1 MSNNTVEQKPSET
14 ASFAALRRAIAHK
27 EFNNHSLGPDY
38 LAEYFLDSPA
48 PFLIKFKITRGM
60 IKNRL
65 DRFLPGLYE
74 FVIARTAFFDRTFAD
89 ALKEGIPQIV
99 LLGAGYDSRAYRFA
113 SVNTATQIIE
123 LDIAPTQ
130 NRKKECLQKANIDIP
145 DQVTFVPIDFNQD
158 SSADKLGGAGY
169 ENHQETLFLWEGVSY
184 YLDPSSVDGTL
195 EFVSQNSHPKSAIAF
210 DYAIS
215 ISSENIDNYFGV
227 REFTQTMQKHHADE
241 QLLFSIDEGN
251 TESYLAGRGLKIVNH
266 LDNKAIESEFLMAED
281 GSLLG
286 PITGHFRFVLA
297 SPIIG

>member
-27 EFNNHSLGPDY
+27 EFNNPILGPDY
-38 LAEYFLDSPA
+38 LAEYFLETPA
-48 PFLIKFKITRGM
+48 ILLIKFKLTRNM

-74 FVIARTAFFDRTFAD
+74 YVIARTAFFDRIFSD
-89 ALKEGIPQIV
+89 ALKKGIPQIM

-113 SVNTATQIIE
+113 SLNTATQIIE

-145 DQVTFVPIDFNQD
+145 NRVAFVPIDFNQD
-158 SSADKLGGAGY
+158 SLKYKLIGAGY
-169 ENHQETLFLWEGVSY
+169 DEHKETLFLWEGVTY

-195 EFVSQNSHPKSAIAF
+195 EFVSQNSHPESAIAF
-210 DYAIS
+210 DYAMT

-227 REFTQTMQKHHADE
+227 KEFTQTMQEHHADE
-241 QLLFSIDEGN
+241 ELMFSIDEGK
-251 TESYLAGRGLKIVNH
+251 TESYLEARGLKIINH
-266 LDNKAIESEFLMAED
+266 LDNKEIESEFLVAED
-281 GSLLG
+281 GSLPG

-297 SPIIG
+297 SPIND